1 MKKIQQVI
9 MKDIGWKLLSVC
21 IAVGLWFMVI
31 NIENPIDT
39 RSYSQTIK
47 FENEDILEKQGLTI
61 TNLNDFTNSKALI
74 KVKAERSSLDRLSQY
89 RNYIQATVDLKK
101 ATASIGNGE
110 SIPLNVEVKLPAA
123 AGDNFEIVSKDPLT
137 VSVKIE
143 TIVTAEKAVAAEVVG
158 EAASGYVMSSP
169 IVEPSTI
176 KISGP
181 ESLINQVSTVK
192 ARVSINQPSKDTSIK
207 SVFAACDA
215 NGTEI
220 EGIKMEPSE
229 GTVTIPV
236 SKSKKVLV
244 KVSAQGLPRD
254 GYIVEKIDWT
264 PKFIEVVGNDTALSN
279 LSEVVLPVINIQNQ
293 METMEQTYDVSELL
307 PNGVFIKSGTNA
319 QVVVTVHIKKALE
332 KMITIPADQIVLDG
346 TLADALKVTIY
357 PQDVTFTVKGSD
369 EVMNAIDET
378 KITGKVNIE
387 GLTEG
392 HYSIPITF
400 DLPEGI
406 SIVGEI
412 PNSEIDIINETTTQP
427 TQPLPSDEEQNIPS
441 EEGQE
446 QNTQEEDIPVNGTV
460 NGGEEQ
466 PQIQQPQTPPEQEN
480 TNTQSEE

>member
-61 TNLNDFTNSKALI
+61 TNLSDFANSKVLI

-143 TIVTAEKAVAAEVVG
+143 TIVTAEKAVTAEIVG
-158 EAASGYVMSSP
+158 EVASGYVMSSP
-169 IVEPSTI
+169 IVEPNTI

-181 ESLINQVSTVK
+181 ESLVNEVSTVK
-192 ARVSINQPSKDTSIK
+192 ARISINQPSKDTAIK
-207 SVFAACDA
+207 AAFAAYDA
-215 NGTEI
+215 NGIEI
-220 EGIKMEPSE
+220 EEIKMEPSE
-229 GTVTIPV
+229 GTVTVPV

-264 PKFIEVVGNDTALSN
+264 PRFVEVVGNDTALSN
-279 LSEVVLPVINIQNQ
+279 LSEIVLPVINIQNQ
-293 METMEQTYDVSELL
+293 METMEQAYDVSELL
-307 PNGVFIKSGTNA
+307 PNGVYIRSGTKD

-332 KMITIPADQIVLDG
+332 KKILIPADQIVLDG
-346 TLADALKVTIY
+346 TLSDALKVTVY
-357 PQDVTFTVKGSD
+357 PQDITLTVKGSD
-369 EVMNAIDET
+369 EAMNAIDET

-392 HYSIPITF
+392 HYSIPIIF

-406 SIVGEI
+406 SIVGEM

-427 TQPLPSDEEQNIPS
+427 PQPLPSDEEQNTPS
-441 EEGQE
+441 EGGQE
-446 QNTQEEDIPVNGTV
+446 QNTQDIPVNGTV
-460 NGGEEQ
+460 TGEQEE
-466 PQIQQPQTPPEQEN
+466 PQLQQPESQPEQEN
-480 TNTQSEE
+480 TDTQPEE